1 MTKGKIDPPQYKS
14 IFTGISIKPFAKIQ
28 RMKNVLVIII
38 CLLSHALYAHN
49 GSETHTTL
57 KEWSISSENK
67 TIKASLMMLKDK
79 TVFLEN
85 EQHTVVKYPLSAL
98 KLDDQLYVI
107 QKYKQIEKLNTPSVL
122 TTQKAINWEIL
133 LYKNWGLSIWLLSLL
148 MTVSMVK
155 LYRNKIAHK
164 LAYYGILVGI
174 TGFFFSFM
182 PKPILGTDPLFI
194 DSAFTPFKPKVKT
207 RWDATYFY
215 VENLGLPSHQMMVGI
230 TAWQQQFPIPQCY
243 VGTNAWSIPLNP
255 VIAATP
261 TPTKTNF
268 FKGAV
273 ALAANGIPI
282 FNALNN
288 RGEDAY
294 LIGELDKFGGHCGR
308 ADDYHYHIAPLS
320 LDSITA
326 DILPV
331 AFALDGFA
339 VYATKEPNGTPM
351 TTLDANHGHYL
362 NGVYHYHATLTYPY
376 VVGNMVG
383 VVTKDA
389 SDQIIPQAQA
399 KPIRPAGNP
408 LNGATITDNQ
418 AVGTNGFNLTYKLN
432 NQNYNVNYSWTNAGA
447 FTFNFIA
454 PTGTTTSNY
463 VGQICAITSP
473 THEIKVDEM
482 RIKIYP
488 NPTKTGFS
496 LDLSSP
502 FNVNDVKK
510 ISIFDVNGRLISTT
524 KEYKPFIET
533 PHFKAG
539 VYFVEIQFSTS
550 KLTKKL
556 IVQ

>member
-1 MTKGKIDPPQYKS
+1 
-14 IFTGISIKPFAKIQ
+14 
-28 RMKNVLVIII
+28 MKNLIIALI
-38 CLLSHALYAHN
+38 CLVSPALFAHN
-49 GSETHTTL
+49 NHEHAQL
-57 KEWSISSENK
+57 KQWFMAKDNK
-67 TIKASLMMLKDK
+67 TIDASFMMMKDK
-79 TVFLEN
+79 TVYLEDEN
-85 EQHTVVKYPLSAL
+85 QHISEFPLSAL
-98 KLDDQLYVI
+98 TLNDQLYVI
-107 QKYKQIEKLNTPSVL
+107 QKYKQIEKFNSTPSV
-122 TTQKAINWEIL
+122 KRDINWQSLIK
-133 LYKNWGLSIWLLSLL
+133 YNFWLLIWFSSLL
-148 MTVSMVK
+148 MIFLLIKMYQNRLNLKYAYTLVSM
-155 LYRNKIAHK
+155 
-164 LAYYGILVGI
+164 GIMSI
-174 TGFFFSFM
+174 FISFM
-182 PKPILGTDPLFI
+182 PPAILGTDPNFI
-194 DSAFTPFKPKVKT
+194 DSAFIPFKPKVKT

-215 VENLGLPSHQMMVGI
+215 VENLGFPSHQMMVGI

-255 VIAATP
+255 VVAATP

-273 ALAANGIPI
+273 AIAANGIPI

-320 LDSITA
+320 LDSIST
-326 DILPV
+326 DILPI

-339 VYATKEPNGTPM
+339 VYGSQEPNGLIM
-351 TTLDANHGHYL
+351 NTLDANHGHYL

-389 SDQIIPQAQA
+389 TDQIIPQAQA

-447 FTFNFIA
+447 FTFNFVS

-463 VGQICAITSP
+463 TGQICTLSTALNEFNKPILQV
-473 THEIKVDEM
+473 KVF
-482 RIKIYP
+482 P
-488 NPTKTGFS
+488 NPIKNSLIQFEISDNSKDLIVKIVNNEGRVLINRRYKAHQYDTLISINAFDLNTGFYWLS
-496 LDLSSP
+496 LESGETKIG
-502 FNVNDVKK
+502 KK
-510 ISIFDVNGRLISTT
+510 ILVLRD
-524 KEYKPFIET
+524 
-533 PHFKAG
+533 
-539 VYFVEIQFSTS
+539 
-550 KLTKKL
+550 
-556 IVQ
+556 